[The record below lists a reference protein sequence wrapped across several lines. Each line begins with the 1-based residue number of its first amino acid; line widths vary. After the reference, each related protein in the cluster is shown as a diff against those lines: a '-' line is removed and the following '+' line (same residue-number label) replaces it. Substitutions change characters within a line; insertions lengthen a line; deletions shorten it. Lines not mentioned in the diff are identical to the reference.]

1 MASKYAA
8 VTPNLPRL
16 DNTEPGQKDKVEVLK
31 TALVSEFT
39 TSADLANEYVTVRSV
54 EDDLNEQLDEVRL
67 RRTAVESLLI
77 AKMDEDG
84 LDAMR
89 LACGFNIFVQV
100 APYAQVV
107 DREACR
113 KWCIA
118 QGMENQMTLPWST
131 LNSLNSERL
140 LAGEPEPDGVQTF
153 AKTTLMRRK
162 A

>member
-8 VTPNLPRL
+8 VTPHLPKL

-31 TALVSEFT
+31 TELNSEFP
-39 TSADLANEYVTVRSV
+39 TSADLANEYITVRGV
-54 EDDLNEQLDEVRL
+54 EDDLTQQLDELRV
-67 RRTAVESLLI
+67 RRTAVEQLLMN
-77 AKMDEDG
+77 KMDEDG
-84 LDAMR
+84 VDALR
-89 LACGFNIFVQV
+89 LASGFNIFVQV
-100 APYAQVV
+100 APYAQVT

-113 KWCIA
+113 QWCIA
-118 QGMENQMTLPWST
+118 QGLENQMTLPWST

-153 AKTTLMRRK
+153 AKTTLRRMK

>member
-8 VTPNLPRL
+8 VTPHLPRL

-31 TALVSEFT
+31 PLLAAEFP
-39 TSADLANEYVTVRSV
+39 TSADLANEYIVVRGA
-54 EDDLNEQLDEVRL
+54 EDELNTQLDEVRL
-67 RRTAVESLLI
+67 RRTAVEQLLI
-77 AKMDEDG
+77 NKMDEDG
-84 LDAMR
+84 VDAMR

-113 KWCIA
+113 QWCIKE
-118 QGMENQMTLPWST
+118 GMENQMSLPWGT
-131 LNSLNSERL
+131 LNSMNSERL
-140 LAGEPEPDGVQTF
+140 LAGQPEPDGVQTF